1 MCSFISS
8 RKLSEAEEFSKEE
21 LKFLT
26 RRVKNGKS
34 DFFSGKL
41 PNVLS
46 LKKAPPKIFLF
57 IHFMVIALIIFS
69 TIDLIIDVYHQPFG
83 IYKFLISEFFLC
95 SAYFCLY
102 QVSFGSCKDIFP
114 KIDLI
119 DYFKFMK
126 KFDKTKVAKFLEVLN
141 TALKETYHVE
151 MPKCVGVYFLLF
163 DKMESKRSEEFLV
176 FYMEKAGIKEFE
188 FNFHKIKNSVVEQIK
203 KNNYSLF

>member
-1 MCSFISS
+1 MCYFVSS
-8 RKLSEAEEFSKEE
+8 RKLSEAEEFTKKE

-57 IHFMVIALIIFS
+57 IHFMVIALIVFA
-69 TIDLIIDVYHQPFG
+69 TIDLTIDVYRQPFG
-83 IYKFLISEFFLC
+83 IFKFLILEFFLC

-119 DYFKFMK
+119 DYFNFME
-126 KFDKTKVAKFLEVLN
+126 KFDKTKVSKFLEILN
-141 TALKETYHVE
+141 AVLKETYNVE
-151 MPKCVGVYFLLF
+151 MPKCVGIYFLLS
-163 DKMESKRSEEFLV
+163 DKMESKRSKEFFD
-176 FYMEKAGIKEFE
+176 FYMEKAGIQEA
-188 FNFHKIKNSVVEQIK
+188 NFDLIKSGVKKQIEE
-203 KNNYSLF
+203 NNYLLF

>member
-8 RKLSEAEEFSKEE
+8 RKLSKAEEFTKKE

-57 IHFMVIALIIFS
+57 IHFMVIALIVFA
-69 TIDLIIDVYHQPFG
+69 TIDLIIDVFHQPFG
-83 IYKFLISEFFLC
+83 IFKFLILEFFLC

-119 DYFKFMK
+119 DYFKFMES
-126 KFDKTKVAKFLEVLN
+126 FDKNKVSKFLEVLN
-141 TALKETYHVE
+141 AVLKETYNVE
-151 MPKCVGVYFLLF
+151 MPKCVGVYFLLS
-163 DKMESKRSEEFLV
+163 DRMESERSKEFFD
-176 FYMEKAGIKEFE
+176 FYMEKAGIQGAN
-188 FNFHKIKNSVVEQIK
+188 FNLIKNGVIEQIE

>member
-46 LKKAPPKIFLF
+46 LKKAPPKIFIF
-57 IHFMVIALIIFS
+57 IHFMVIALIVFA
-69 TIDLIIDVYHQPFG
+69 TIDLIIDVYRQPFG

-141 TALKETYHVE
+141 TALKETYNVE
-151 MPKCVGVYFLLF
+151 MPK
-163 DKMESKRSEEFLV
+163 
-176 FYMEKAGIKEFE
+176 
-188 FNFHKIKNSVVEQIK
+188 
-203 KNNYSLF
+203 

>member
-41 PNVLS
+41 PNILS

-126 KFDKTKVAKFLEVLN
+126 KIISYTVQIEGKKLKNHEVLRKFK
-141 TALKETYHVE
+141 LKV
-151 MPKCVGVYFLLF
+151 
-163 DKMESKRSEEFLV
+163 SNEF
-176 FYMEKAGIKEFE
+176 
-188 FNFHKIKNSVVEQIK
+188 K
-203 KNNYSLF
+203 K

>member
-21 LKFLT
+21 LRFLT
-26 RRVKNGKS
+26 RRVKNGNS

-57 IHFMVIALIIFS
+57 IHFMVIALIVFA
-69 TIDLIIDVYHQPFG
+69 TIDLIIDVYRQPFG

-126 KFDKTKVAKFLEVLN
+126 KFDKTKVSKFLEVLN
-141 TALKETYHVE
+141 TTLKETYNIQ

-163 DKMESKRSEEFLV
+163 DKMESKRSKEFFD
-176 FYMEKAGIKEFE
+176 FYMEKAGVQEAN
-188 FNFHKIKNSVVEQIK
+188 FNLIKNGVIEQIE
-203 KNNYSLF
+203 KNNYSL

>member
-21 LKFLT
+21 LRFLT

-41 PNVLS
+41 PNILS
-46 LKKAPPKIFLF
+46 LKKAPPKIFIF

-114 KIDLI
+114 KIDLV
-119 DYFKFMK
+119 DYFKFME
-126 KFDKTKVAKFLEVLN
+126 KFDKTKVSKFLEVLN
-141 TALKETYHVE
+141 TTLKETYHVE

-163 DKMESKRSEEFLV
+163 DKMESKRSEEFFY
-176 FYMEKAGIKEFE
+176 FYMEKAGVQGANFDLIKSGV
-188 FNFHKIKNSVVEQIK
+188 IEQIE
-203 KNNYSLF
+203 KNNYSL

>member
-21 LKFLT
+21 LRFLT

-41 PNVLS
+41 PNILS

-57 IHFMVIALIIFS
+57 IHFMVIALIIFA
-69 TIDLIIDVYHQPFG
+69 TIDLIIDVYRQPFG
-83 IYKFLISEFFLC
+83 IFKFLILEFFLC

-114 KIDLI
+114 KIDLV
-119 DYFKFMK
+119 DYFKFME
-126 KFDKTKVAKFLEVLN
+126 KFDKTKVSKFLEVLN
-141 TALKETYHVE
+141 TTLKETYHVE

-163 DKMESKRSEEFLV
+163 DKMESKRSEEFFY
-176 FYMEKAGIKEFE
+176 FYMEKAGVQEAN
-188 FNFHKIKNSVVEQIK
+188 FNLIKNSVIEQIE